1 MQASISS
8 IRKELKSHFPKEE
21 IEGLIRFI
29 FWSIRDYTSTDLLL
43 KKDELLTAEEEYRI
57 RMIVSRLKKKEPIQ
71 YILGETEF
79 YGLRLKVTEDVL
91 IPRPETEELV
101 EQIIRNTSLS
111 GPVILDAGTGSGCIA
126 ISLKKQ
132 LTEAE
137 VIGTDISDKALD
149 IARFNARSNQVQVKF
164 SQQDLF
170 DLPVP
175 GSYSLLD
182 ILVSNPPYVTEKEKV
197 FMQENVL
204 KYEPHTALFVPDDDP
219 LKFYRALA
227 ILGQKQLKKGGKV
240 FFEINESYGK
250 QCADLLK
257 RHSFKNI
264 ETIKDLNGKERMI
277 SAVK

>member
-29 FWSIRDYTSTDLLL
+29 FWSIKDYTSTDLLL
-43 KKDELLTAEEEYRI
+43 KKDELLTAEEKCRI

-79 YGLRLKVTEDVL
+79 YGLRLKVTTDVL

-101 EQIIRNTSLS
+101 ERIIRDTSIS

-132 LTEAE
+132 LPEAE
-137 VIGTDISDKALD
+137 VTGTDISDKALD
-149 IARFNARSNQVQVKF
+149 IARFNARINQVQVNF
-164 SQQDLF
+164 FQQDLF
-170 DLPVP
+170 DLPAP
-175 GSYSLLD
+175 ESSSLLD
-182 ILVSNPPYVTEKEKV
+182 ILVSNPPYVTEKEKAL
-197 FMQENVL
+197 MQENVL
-204 KYEPHTALFVPDDDP
+204 KYEPHSALFVPDDDP

-227 ILGQKQLKKGGKV
+227 VFGRKQLKKGGKM

-250 QCADLLK
+250 QCADLLT
-257 RHSFKNI
+257 RNGFKNI
-264 ETIKDLNGKERMI
+264 EIIKDLNGKERMI